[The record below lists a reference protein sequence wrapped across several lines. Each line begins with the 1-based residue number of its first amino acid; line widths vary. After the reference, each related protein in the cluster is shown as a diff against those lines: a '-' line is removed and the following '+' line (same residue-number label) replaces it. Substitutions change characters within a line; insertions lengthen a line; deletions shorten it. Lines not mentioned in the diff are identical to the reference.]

1 MYNLCLL
8 ISCIGSKCRE
18 LTADCGDCYPTAL
31 SHALLC
37 RTVPWVFVESF
48 CFAMF
53 VESSRYYLH
62 ISSMALGEVASC
74 SEVTGMMPCL
84 HHKGWFLA
92 FSSFP
97 ACMTSS
103 SSLVPTMNLFRSM
116 AKINFLAQIFPPRVL
131 EFSESLTAFNLLMPV
146 WLQENVVNVTTFQ
159 EHKQRAE
166 DEVHGLIESI
176 NQQAVNCFVVSFFC
190 SVKRTPVTGCFTSVF
205 SSHENVSSL
214 RSRFSNSWYIGIACS
229 QLESFGIWTPSHQSE
244 STEYVFQVELI
255 GWAVCISRKLRLTS
269 DATGGRNAGVMR
281 SENGQCALS
290 CCENSSFL
298 LTPSLWSW
306 QSVLQKTVDYY
317 TDYTVYTISIN
328 FRHLHVLWFQ
338 SLLGEKDLPS
348 FATIVAN
355 MRMCIMCFSSGSMTW
370 DDMSHKLDKFGCL
383 QPALPEP
390 WEVPS
395 RICQCLIGF

>member
-1 MYNLCLL
+1 
-8 ISCIGSKCRE
+8 
-18 LTADCGDCYPTAL
+18 
-31 SHALLC
+31 
-37 RTVPWVFVESF
+37 
-48 CFAMF
+48 MF

-116 AKINFLAQIFPPRVL
+116 AKINFLAQIFPPRVF

-214 RSRFSNSWYIGIACS
+214 RSRFSNS
-229 QLESFGIWTPSHQSE
+229 
-244 STEYVFQVELI
+244 
-255 GWAVCISRKLRLTS
+255 
-269 DATGGRNAGVMR
+269 
-281 SENGQCALS
+281 
-290 CCENSSFL
+290 
-298 LTPSLWSW
+298 
-306 QSVLQKTVDYY
+306 
-317 TDYTVYTISIN
+317 
-328 FRHLHVLWFQ
+328 
-338 SLLGEKDLPS
+338 
-348 FATIVAN
+348 
-355 MRMCIMCFSSGSMTW
+355 
-370 DDMSHKLDKFGCL
+370 
-383 QPALPEP
+383 
-390 WEVPS
+390 
-395 RICQCLIGF
+395 

>member
-84 HHKGWFLA
+84 HHQGWFLA

-176 NQQAVNCFVVSFFC
+176 NQQAVNCFVVSFFVQSKGRLSRVVLPQFFHRMKMFLPC
-190 SVKRTPVTGCFTSVF
+190 VLAFPIPDILGLLVHNLKALGFGLLHIKVNQLNMFFKLSSSVELFVYHESSALPVT
-205 SSHENVSSL
+205 L
-214 RSRFSNSWYIGIACS
+214 
-229 QLESFGIWTPSHQSE
+229 
-244 STEYVFQVELI
+244 QVAEMQ
-255 GWAVCISRKLRLTS
+255 A
-269 DATGGRNAGVMR
+269 
-281 SENGQCALS
+281 
-290 CCENSSFL
+290 
-298 LTPSLWSW
+298 
-306 QSVLQKTVDYY
+306 
-317 TDYTVYTISIN
+317 
-328 FRHLHVLWFQ
+328 
-338 SLLGEKDLPS
+338 
-348 FATIVAN
+348 
-355 MRMCIMCFSSGSMTW
+355 
-370 DDMSHKLDKFGCL
+370 
-383 QPALPEP
+383 
-390 WEVPS
+390 
-395 RICQCLIGF
+395 